1 MNNAGIAYRYICHKP
16 IAVFIILLLTILSFR
31 VVADNRDISTSAS
44 VETLSY
50 QCQDDIGDEIRNNA
64 STTNLHL
71 LARCKVKV
79 KVFFKKYINRSLQV
93 INPFFAYNRIC
104 YALQV
109 RNALKPE
116 YYGFLFRYKPF

>member
-1 MNNAGIAYRYICHKP
+1 MNNAGKAYNYICHRP
-16 IAVFIILLLTILSFR
+16 ITVFIILLLTIFSAR
-31 VVADNRDISTSAS
+31 VVADCRDISSSAS
-44 VETLSY
+44 VEILSY
-50 QCQDDIGDEIRNNA
+50 QCQDDIGDEIRN
-64 STTNLHL
+64 STITTNLHL

-93 INPFFAYNRIC
+93 TNPFFAYNSVC

-109 RNALKPE
+109 RSALKPE